1 MTAQVQKTGFRKKF
15 IGNKAFYSSVL
26 AVSVPIMIQ
35 NGISNFV
42 SMLDNIMVG
51 RVGTAQMSGV
61 SIVNQLMF
69 VYFLCIFGG
78 LGGVGI
84 FTAQYYGNKDEEGIR
99 RTFRFKIWLALI
111 ITAIAAVIF
120 ILFAEPLIGLYLKG
134 EGDSA
139 AEIAATL
146 QYGMG
151 YLNIVLLSLPA
162 FMLLQI
168 YASTIRACGETVLP
182 MKAGVVAGLVNLVF
196 NYLLI
201 FGKFGFPEMGVYGAA
216 VATVLSRYVEAAI
229 VVIWVHTHKA
239 RNSWIHGAYRT
250 ILVPLPI
257 VQKFILKGMPLLAN
271 EALWSIAQAMLT
283 QCYSLRGLNVIV
295 AFNIANT
302 LGGMLNIVFF
312 SMGDAVSIMVGQ
324 QLGAGD
330 TERAVDTDNKIIFF
344 AVIFSVIAMIA
355 FMILAPFFPR
365 FYNTSDAARQL
376 ATNLMIAQ
384 AAFYPLFAFCH
395 CTYFTLRSGGKTVV
409 TFLFDSAFNCAI
421 SVPVAFVL
429 SRFTGI
435 PAVGC
440 YVIVTAC
447 DFIKAIIGYVL
458 LKKGVWINNIV
469 ADDKA

>member
-1 MTAQVQKTGFRKKF
+1 MTSQANKIGFRKKF
-15 IGNKAFYSSVL
+15 IGDKAFYSSVL
-26 AVSVPIMIQ
+26 AVTVPIMIQ

-111 ITAIAAVIF
+111 ITGIAAVIL
-120 ILFAEPLIGLYLKG
+120 ILFAEPLIGLYLNG

-139 AEIAATL
+139 AMIADTMR
-146 QYGMG
+146 YGLG
-151 YLNIVLLSLPA
+151 YLDIILLSLPA

-182 MKAGVVAGLVNLVF
+182 MKAGVVAVLVNLVF

-229 VVIWVHTHKA
+229 VVFWVHTHKA
-239 RNSWIHGAYRT
+239 RNAWILGAYKT

-257 VQKFILKGMPLLAN
+257 VKKFILKGMPLLAN
-271 EALWSIAQAMLT
+271 EALWSVAQAMLT

-324 QLGAGD
+324 QLGAGE
-330 TERAVDTDNKIIFF
+330 TEKAVDTDNKIIFF
-344 AVIFSVIAMIA
+344 AIVFSLLAMVA
-355 FMILAPFFPR
+355 FMALAPFFPR

-376 ATNLMIAQ
+376 ATDLMIAQ

-409 TFLFDSAFNCAI
+409 TFLFDSAFNCVI

-440 YVIVTAC
+440 YAIVTAC
-447 DFIKAIIGYVL
+447 DFIKAAIGYVL
-458 LKKGVWINNIV
+458 LRKGVWINNIV
-469 ADDKA
+469 QEDKA